1 MQVLPQYPL
10 FNRIGGRAMSSECDM
25 LHGLVDKIPKIYI
38 KEMDYKN
45 IPVDGIYFITESGE
59 NYKDLERIVR
69 IGFNKKKGNL
79 PNKIRE
85 VLWGS
90 SSFRKNLRKAI
101 QKRYKNFK
109 TPEEINAFLDQ
120 YVRENMKICFVKI
133 DSSRVRK
140 RLVRKF
146 KKCIE
151 SAEHYKPSPEW
162 LGKSSS
168 KAYIRKKGFWHL
180 QNFKTSKSQVPD
192 SIDLEFLSER
202 IKKLDKHQQ

>member
-1 MQVLPQYPL
+1 
-10 FNRIGGRAMSSECDM
+10 MSVECGM
-25 LHGLVDKIPKIYI
+25 LHSLVNKIPKFHI
-38 KEMDYKN
+38 KEMDYIN
-45 IPVDGIYFITESGE
+45 VPSDGIYFITESGE
-59 NYKDLERIVR
+59 FYRGLERIVR

-90 SSFRKNLRKAI
+90 SSFRKNLRRAV
-101 QKRYKNFK
+101 QKKYKNFK
-109 TPEEINAFLDQ
+109 NSEEINAFLDQ
-120 YVRENMKICFVKI
+120 YIRDNMKIGFVKI
-133 DSSRVRK
+133 GSSRVRK

-146 KKCIE
+146 IKCME
-151 SAEHYKPSPEW
+151 SAEHYKPSPHW

-180 QNFKTSKSQVPD
+180 QNFKTSKDQLPD